1 MAFTAVKSVTG
12 HVDDAAVY
20 SLGLTVWL
28 REHTHVTDREGG
40 EISMNG
46 ISGRLLRDSAIPV
59 IACTQK

>member
-12 HVDDAAVY
+12 PVDDAAVY

-28 REHTHVTDREGG
+28 REHTHVTDRG